1 MKKIFDWLRT
11 NIGELQVDASSEGA
25 IHESHKGHPRGD
37 GLFLTKQQLNRT
49 IVLLLLT
56 SLFIFVGGYFWGQH
70 TAAEQLLTMV
80 ERDSFADQVYYSMS
94 ATERGDDEGTDEDTA
109 SAAPEEAAPSDAVT
123 AIAQADAP
131 TPTENVAVVVNEI
144 KQPQYKGILAGF
156 SAEKMANQMAQRLK
170 RRGFDVSIIT
180 RHSRTR
186 QGRSVDWYQAVT
198 APMGDKTQL
207 EQVVAQIKKF
217 EKLHDVSIVSLS

>member
-1 MKKIFDWLRT
+1 MKKIFDWFRT
-11 NIGELQVDASSEGA
+11 NIGALQADASSERNT
-25 IHESHKGHPRGD
+25 HESHKDHHPRGD

-56 SLFIFVGGYFWGQH
+56 SLFVFIGGYFWGQH

-94 ATERGDDEGTDEDTA
+94 ATERGEDEPADEESATA
-109 SAAPEEAAPSDAVT
+109 TPDEAAPVEAVV
-123 AIAQADAP
+123 
-131 TPTENVAVVVNEI
+131 TENVAVVVSEI
-144 KQPQYKGILAGF
+144 KQPQPMYKGILAGF
-156 SAEKMANQMAQRLK
+156 STEKMADQMAQRLK
-170 RRGFDVSIIT
+170 RRGFDVAIVT
-180 RHSRTR
+180 RHSRTK

-198 APMGDKTQL
+198 APMEDKSQL

-217 EKLHDVSIVSLS
+217 EKLRDVSIVTIS

>member
-11 NIGELQVDASSEGA
+11 NIGALQVDASSEGA

-94 ATERGDDEGTDEDTA
+94 ATERGE
-109 SAAPEEAAPSDAVT
+109 EEAEENEQPTTV
-123 AIAQADAP
+123 AQAEAP
-131 TPTENVAVVVNEI
+131 AAEPIAVVQTEI
-144 KQPQYKGILAGF
+144 KEPEQMYKGVLAGF
-156 SAEKMANQMAQRLK
+156 STEKMANQMAERLK
-170 RRGFDVSIIT
+170 RRGFDVSIVT
-180 RHSRTR
+180 RHSRTKR
-186 QGRSVDWYQAVT
+186 GQSVAWYQAVT
-198 APMGDKTQL
+198 APMADKSQL

-217 EKLHDVSIVSLS
+217 EKLREVSIVHLT